1 VQTRPTRRILASAT
15 LSMEALVVVFAL
27 IVAANFSSVPLATV
41 IVVGAAAALACVV
54 VAGLLR
60 HPWAYGAGW
69 VLQVLILL
77 SGLVVPTMWFLGAV
91 FLLLWWLALH
101 FGAKAERIQATFG
114 DHEGLPPS

>member
-1 VQTRPTRRILASAT
+1 MQTRPTRRILASAT
-15 LSMEALVVVFAL
+15 LSMEALVVVFGL

-41 IVVGAAAALACVV
+41 IVVGAVAALACVV

-77 SGLVVPTMWFLGAV
+77 SGVVVPTMWFLGAV
-91 FLLLWWLALH
+91 FLLLWALALH
-101 FGAKAERIQATFG
+101 FGAKAERIQATFR
-114 DHEGLPPS
+114 DHEE